1 MANVT
6 EAESSGAAAQFASV
20 KRSKLAHNW
29 LLWKK
34 KPFGIIGLFLVI
46 FFLVAAGAG
55 NLIAPHGANVFVS
68 EGRLDA
74 PSTRFLFG
82 TDNLGRDVFSRTIYG
97 AQISVAAGVSASG
110 FAIVIGSFFGLIA
123 YFGGWVD
130 QLSQRGLEIL
140 NAFPTIVLALIFI
153 TILGRTSTTSNQ
165 IWVVAWDLRSLEAA
179 IGLSFVYVT
188 TRIIR
193 AAVLKETALPY
204 VEAAKSIGAS
214 NTRILYRHILPNVMP
229 IVIVTLST
237 LIATVILIEASLS
250 FLGYGVAPGVP
261 SWGGDLSTRNRD
273 YFMGSPWLLFAPGIS
288 LSLLVI
294 GYNFLGDALRDIL
307 DPRLR
312 GSQ

>member
-1 MANVT
+1 MANLS
-6 EAESSGAAAQFASV
+6 EAAPAGAAEQLGLAT
-20 KRSKLAHNW
+20 RSKLSHNW
-29 LLWKK
+29 HLWKK
-34 KPFGIIGLFLVI
+34 KPFGIVGLFLVI
-46 FFLVAAGAG
+46 FFLVVAAVGG
-55 NLIAPHGANVFVS
+55 MIAPYAANEFVS
-68 EGRLDA
+68 PGRLDA
-74 PSTRFLFG
+74 PNFSWLFG

-97 AQISVAAGVSASG
+97 AQISIAAGVSASA
-110 FAIVIGSFFGLIA
+110 FAIVLGSVFGLIA

-130 QLSQRGLEIL
+130 QISQRGLEIL
-140 NAFPTIVLALIFI
+140 NSFPTIVLALIFI
-153 TILGRTSTTSNQ
+153 TILGRTSTTSTN

-193 AAVLKETALPY
+193 AAVLKETGLPY
-204 VEAAKSIGAS
+204 IEAAKSMGAT
-214 NTRILYRHILPNVMP
+214 NVRILYRHILPNVMP
-229 IVIVTLST
+229 IVIVTFST